1 MTMHDLCVYLAQLPA
16 RTLASFTSTNDLWLW
31 PESRNQ
37 GASWAMKAVFSMP
50 KRCQEVVKKRIIKK
64 PIQDNLCTNK
74 CTARCASNWSL
85 DIFPSHLTHSAIL
98 ISFAAGLRLQ
108 LEVLERK
115 DVKVEAPRTTP
126 FTLLSCVES
135 TGEDEF
141 VLAGN
146 IQ

>member
-1 MTMHDLCVYLAQLPA
+1 
-16 RTLASFTSTNDLWLW
+16 
-31 PESRNQ
+31 
-37 GASWAMKAVFSMP
+37 MKAVFSMP
-50 KRCQEVVKKRIIKK
+50 KRCQEVVKKCIIKK
-64 PIQDNLCTNK
+64 PIQDNYVQINVRQGVQANGL
-74 CTARCASNWSL
+74 W
-85 DIFPSHLTHSAIL
+85 IFSQAIC
-98 ISFAAGLRLQ
+98 AGLRLQ